1 MRKQYLETGK
11 IVATQGLK
19 GEFRVQ
25 YYCDSAEVI
34 CSFDRLFLGK
44 EKQEFEVTN
53 ARPHK
58 TLAILK
64 LKGIDTVEQAK
75 TLVGKMLYMNRDDAE
90 LPEDVYFIQDLI
102 GLTVKDA
109 DSGKIYGKI
118 DDVYQNGAADV
129 YSIKTEK
136 GGQLMFPAIP
146 EVLLKVDIDGGEMI
160 IRPLDGLFEDEEE
173 IKGE

>member
-1 MRKQYLETGK
+1 MRKQYLEIGK

-64 LKGIDTVEQAK
+64 LEGIDTVEQAK
-75 TLVGKMLYMNRDDAE
+75 ALVGKMLYMNRDDAE

-146 EVLLKVDIDGGEMI
+146 EVLLDVDIDGGEMI